1 MPQVILLIQMVFLWM
16 SYTLQQFDYCQYLM
30 DTCIIPKGTAII
42 EGTVAP
48 NFGQPGGGYQ
58 FYVPNPNIVEDY

>member
-1 MPQVILLIQMVFLWM
+1 MQTSNPAADLALPQGNT
-16 SYTLQQFDYCQYLM
+16 YQYM
-30 DTCIIPKGTAII
+30 DTYIIPKGTTIL

-58 FYVPNPNIVEDY
+58 FYVPDPSVARKL

>member
-1 MPQVILLIQMVFLWM
+1 MGAITGAFISDRYHGGDFVLPPGNT
-16 SYTLQQFDYCQYLM
+16 YQYM
-30 DTCIIPKGTAII
+30 DTYIVPEGTTIL

-58 FYVPNPNIVEDY
+58 FYVPDPSVVIKQ